1 MPRLAVTDR
10 RARVEFSGG
19 EVVTLVDLG
28 AELVAVV
35 ACTVLSPRTLRLLLA
50 VALEEER
57 LVLIEHGSVT
67 VDLSPAQL
75 RLHLHQSRPRVELDG
90 HRPRAAS

>member
-1 MPRLAVTDR
+1 MNDR
-10 RARVEFSGG
+10 SARVDVGVHGG
-19 EVVTLVDLG
+19 VHEVGGLRAEVV
-28 AELVAVV
+28 ALVA
-35 ACTVLSPRTLRLLLA
+35 ATALSARTLRLLLTI
-50 VALEEER
+50 ALEEER

-90 HRPRAAS
+90 RAPKAAS